1 MRRRSVFFACVA
13 IVLATGLSPVRAIG
27 QAQGMKEL
35 LPGAWTFVSVVAER
49 DDGTKTEPFGRDPKG
64 IIVFTKDGHFSLFQS
79 RAEVPK
85 IASNDRSKATA
96 EEATGIVASAI
107 AYYGTYA
114 VNEAD
119 KTLLVKI
126 AGSTYANLVGPPQK
140 RIITSLTEDELR
152 FTNPRTPAGVTLQ
165 TVWRRA
171 RSQ

>member
-1 MRRRSVFFACVA
+1 MSGERPKSKPVNLAIRCHALRLTDCSHRRE
-13 IVLATGLSPVRAIG
+13 GG
-27 QAQGMKEL
+27 G
-35 LPGAWTFVSVVAER
+35 R
-49 DDGTKTEPFGRDPKG
+49 DDRNASK
-64 IIVFTKDGHFSLFQS
+64 
-79 RAEVPK
+79 EVPK
-85 IASNDRSKATA
+85 VAANDRSKATA

-126 AGSTYANLVGPPQK
+126 AGSTYANLVGGSPQK
-140 RIITSLTEDELR
+140 RIITSLTDDELR

-171 RSQ
+171 RSE